1 MIILLKNISKLTG
14 LFLLLLLSFIY
25 TDKVFSEAR
34 NNDPLMKEVINY
46 KEKNDVKPLEPTI
59 TGDEMVLG
67 LSGLEVNEKE
77 SYEKMKQEDEFD
89 KEKIV
94 YDNTYPKTSISNN
107 YDYYITKGNNKKENV
122 SIIFKV
128 SSSKN
133 IDEILELISQSNVPV
148 NFFIDGLFLEKNVE
162 TAFSMINLDCEIYN
176 LGYGGKYDKSMISV
190 TNNLIESITLKDSNL
205 CLNENKN
212 NSQKNICSKKKML
225 TITPT
230 VINPDITKLK
240 KELDKGIMIV
250 YDLSYFDYS
259 NFNLIVN
266 TITSRG
272 YEIVGLSSLIKEEF
286 LNI

>member
-1 MIILLKNISKLTG
+1 MLKNISKLTG

-59 TGDEMVLG
+59 TGDEMILG

-107 YDYYITKGNNKKENV
+107 YDYYITKGNDQKENV

-128 SSSKN
+128 NSSKN
-133 IDEILELISQSNVPV
+133 IDELLKLVSQSKVPV
-148 NFFIDGLFLEKNVE
+148 NFFIDGQFLEKNVE
-162 TAFSMINLDCEIYN
+162 TAFSMFNLDCEIYN
-176 LGYGGKYDKSMISV
+176 LGYDGKYDKSMISV

-212 NSQKNICSKKKML
+212 NSQKNICSDKKML
-225 TITPT
+225 SITPT
-230 VINPDITKLK
+230 VVNPDIIELK
-240 KELDKGIMIV
+240 RKLDKGIMV
-250 YDLSYFDYS
+250 LYDLSYFDYS

-272 YEIVGLSSLIKEEF
+272 YEIVGLSRLIKE
-286 LNI
+286 

>member
-1 MIILLKNISKLTG
+1 MLKNISKLTG

-46 KEKNDVKPLEPTI
+46 KEENDVKPLEPTI
-59 TGDEMVLG
+59 TGDEMILG
-67 LSGLEVNEKE
+67 LSGLEVNQKE
-77 SYEKMKQEDEFD
+77 SYKNMKQEDEFD

-133 IDEILELISQSNVPV
+133 IDEILKLISQSNVPV

-176 LGYGGKYDKSMISV
+176 LGYDGKYDKSMISV

-212 NSQKNICSKKKML
+212 NSQKNICSDKKML
-225 TITPT
+225 SIMPT
-230 VINPDITKLK
+230 VVNPDIIELK
-240 KELDKGIMIV
+240 RKLDKGIMIL

-272 YEIVGLSSLIKEEF
+272 YEIVGLSSLIKE
-286 LNI
+286 

>member
-1 MIILLKNISKLTG
+1 MLKNISKLTG

-46 KEKNDVKPLEPTI
+46 KEENGVKPLEPTI
-59 TGDEMVLG
+59 TGDEMILG
-67 LSGLEVNEKE
+67 LSGLEVNQKE
-77 SYEKMKQEDEFD
+77 SYKNMKQEDEFD

-133 IDEILELISQSNVPV
+133 IDEILKLISQSNVPV

-176 LGYGGKYDKSMISV
+176 LGYDGKYDKSMISV

-212 NSQKNICSKKKML
+212 NSQKNICSDKKML
-225 TITPT
+225 SIMPT
-230 VINPDITKLK
+230 VVNPDIIELK
-240 KELDKGIMIV
+240 RKLDKGIMIL

-272 YEIVGLSSLIKEEF
+272 YEIVGLSSLIKE
-286 LNI
+286 

>member
-1 MIILLKNISKLTG
+1 MLKNISKLTG

-46 KEKNDVKPLEPTI
+46 KEENDVKPLEPTI
-59 TGDEMVLG
+59 TGDEMILG
-67 LSGLEVNEKE
+67 LSGLEVNQKE
-77 SYEKMKQEDEFD
+77 SYKNMKQEDEFD

-133 IDEILELISQSNVPV
+133 IDEILKLISQSNVPV

-176 LGYGGKYDKSMISV
+176 LGYDGKYDKSMISV

-212 NSQKNICSKKKML
+212 NSQKNICSDKKML
-225 TITPT
+225 SIMPT
-230 VINPDITKLK
+230 VVNPDIIELK
-240 KELDKGIMIV
+240 RKLDKGIIIL

-272 YEIVGLSSLIKEEF
+272 YEIVGLSSLIKE
-286 LNI
+286 

>member
-1 MIILLKNISKLTG
+1 MLKNISKLTG